1 MDSWPDIA
9 APLLQHSHLAGSR
22 LPVSASVSRRHAM
35 LWTEVSGG
43 ECFSWFL
50 LRSQL
55 PVCTNLGMG
64 RQTIW
69 EQSEIMRWCQNS
81 PWHFCNFCNFCNFCT
96 AKAWTMISLV
106 TAVVSD
112 NVIQATQDRKEK
124 QKEAGTQWAAQ
135 CRLQAVLLTWVWPG
149 HWQQMQSQL

>member
-22 LPVSASVSRRHAM
+22 QPVSVSAIHAT

-55 PVCTNLGMG
+55 PVYTKLGMG
-64 RQTIW
+64 R
-69 EQSEIMRWCQNS
+69 ERREI
-81 PWHFCNFCNFCNFCT
+81 
-96 AKAWTMISLV
+96 I
-106 TAVVSD
+106 
-112 NVIQATQDRKEK
+112 
-124 QKEAGTQWAAQ
+124 
-135 CRLQAVLLTWVWPG
+135 
-149 HWQQMQSQL
+149 